1 MEIAICHSVP
11 PYGSNVIREKL
22 EGFPGFWFLS
32 VRLETVKPIEEKR
45 GEKLFDVDLGSD
57 FFQIW
62 HHKPKKQQ
70 QQINNETI

>member
-1 MEIAICHSVP
+1 MEIAICRLTS
-11 PYGSNVIREKL
+11 PYRDNVVREKL

-45 GEKLFDVDLGSD
+45 GEKLFDVGLGSD

-62 HHKPKKQQ
+62 HHKPKRQQ